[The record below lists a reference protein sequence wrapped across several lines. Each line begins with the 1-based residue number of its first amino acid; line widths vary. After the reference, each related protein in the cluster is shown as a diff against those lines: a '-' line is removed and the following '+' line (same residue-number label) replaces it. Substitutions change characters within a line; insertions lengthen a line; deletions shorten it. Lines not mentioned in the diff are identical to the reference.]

1 MARTVGL
8 KIKKTKGRGQ
18 TPAQNPPQT
27 PAQTGSG
34 EETQTDNSKE

>member
-18 TPAQNPPQT
+18 TPPQNPPQT
-27 PAQTGSG
+27 PAQTDSG
-34 EETQTDNSKE
+34 EGKQTDNSKE

>member
-8 KIKKTKGRGQ
+8 KIKKTKTRGQ

-27 PAQTGSG
+27 PPQTGNNVAKQP
-34 EETQTDNSKE
+34 ENKE